1 MRTGTEIEQHVY
13 DLIRNSPIKNLITGE
28 VYLAGLRPLNSDLED
43 TIVIY
48 QTSLGGQIQDGSVNV
63 NTYVPNIPFE
73 SNGSMTMVKDFNR
86 CILIERA
93 CQDFANALPVGRYKF
108 SLATGIQTFEY
119 EADQHFV
126 NMRLKFSYN
135 TF

>member
-1 MRTGTEIEQHVY
+1 MRTGTEVEQYVY
-13 DLIRNSPIKNLITGE
+13 DLVRKSPINDIITGK
-28 VYLAGLRPLNSDLED
+28 VYLSGLRPLNSKLED
-43 TIVIY
+43 AIIIY

-63 NTYVPNIPFE
+63 NTYIPNIPF
-73 SNGSMTMVKDFNR
+73 SHGGNTTMIKDFRR
-86 CILIERA
+86 CLLVERA
-93 CQDFANALPVGRYKF
+93 CQDFVDALSVGKYRFK
-108 SLATGIQTFEY
+108 LATGIQTFEY